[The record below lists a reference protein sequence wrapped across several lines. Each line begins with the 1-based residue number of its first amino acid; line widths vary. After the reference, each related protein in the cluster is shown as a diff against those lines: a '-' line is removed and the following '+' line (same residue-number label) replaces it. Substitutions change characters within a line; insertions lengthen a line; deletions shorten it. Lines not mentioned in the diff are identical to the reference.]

1 MALLENDTLR
11 LRAPEPE
18 DLDLLYRWENNPD
31 LWKTGCTMTPYSRY
45 TLKRYIEE
53 SYRDI
58 FATGQLRLMIE
69 LRKTGETVGTIDL
82 YDFEP
87 RHLRAGVGILLDPLY
102 QGKGFATE
110 ALQVL
115 TDYAFRFL
123 KLHQLFVHIPE
134 GNEASKA
141 LFTRCGFT
149 PSGKLQ
155 DWILTE
161 EGYSDVLVMQK
172 IQR

>member
-31 LWKTGCTMTPYSRY
+31 LWKTGCTMTPFSRY

-102 QGKGFATE
+102 HGKGFATE